1 MPSNRKIIPIYTDNP
16 EQEIWNYIANFEIE
30 KFVNDYLDKNI
41 TSNDNINNFNNNND
55 NGFDR
60 QKLII
65 AITNNAKQAR
75 EFFML
80 SKQLLLSSRPVLLHY
95 AFEKLNELKY

>member
-30 KFVNDYLDKNI
+30 KFVNGYLDKNR
-41 TSNDNINNFNNNND
+41 TSSDNINNFNNNND

-75 EFFML
+75 GHCNQL
-80 SKQLLLSSRPVLLHY
+80 S
-95 AFEKLNELKY
+95 